1 MSMFKMLTAAVLM
14 VIAANGVTKAQTE
27 GLTFGVKAGANYAN
41 LPSGLKDLK
50 EETGKMGFSAGAF
63 ARIGYQV
70 FFQPE
75 INFVHFSGEFE
86 HQGRK
91 FDPKFNQLNLPLMVG
106 YKVIDTENLN
116 FRLSIGPDLNYNL
129 SEPSQLKDFDFK
141 KFNLGGVFNAGVD
154 LGSITIDARYS
165 RGFTDLNKGFEQKA
179 GIYTLSVG
187 FKVL

>member
-1 MSMFKMLTAAVLM
+1 MFKMLAAAMLM
-14 VIAANGVTKAQTE
+14 IVAANGVARAQMD
-27 GLTFGVKAGANYAN
+27 GLTFGVKMGANYAN

-50 EETGKMGFSAGAF
+50 EETGKVGFAAGAF
-63 ARIGYQV
+63 ARVGHQI

-75 INFVHFSGEFE
+75 VNFVHFSGEFE

-91 FDPKFNQLNLPLMVG
+91 FDPKFNQLNIPLMVG

-116 FRLSIGPDLNYNL
+116 FRISIGPDLNYNL
-129 SEPSQLKDFDFK
+129 TEPSQLKDFDFK
-141 KFNLGGVFNAGVD
+141 NFNFGGVFNAGVD

-165 RGFTDLNKGFEQKA
+165 RGFTDMNKALEQKA

-187 FKVL
+187 FKIL

>member
-1 MSMFKMLTAAVLM
+1 MKMFKMLTAVLLM
-14 VIAANGVTKAQTE
+14 VIAVNGVTKAQTD
-27 GLTFGVKAGANYAN
+27 GLTFGIKAGANYAN
-41 LPSGLKDLK
+41 LPSGLKELK
-50 EETGKMGFSAGAF
+50 EETGKVGFSAGAF
-63 ARIGYQV
+63 ARIGHQI
-70 FFQPE
+70 FLQPE

-86 HQGRK
+86 HQGKK
-91 FDPKFNQLNLPLMVG
+91 FDPKFNQLNIPLMVG

-129 SEPSQLKDFDFK
+129 SEPNQLKDLDFK

-165 RGFTDLNKGFEQKA
+165 RGFTDLNKGLEQKT

-187 FKVL
+187 FKIL